1 MFPKLSA
8 VFAVAVIRKRNAR
21 EEKKTT
27 ILLILEIF
35 LDISYNIFIM
45 YKSSFPIVLI
55 RQNSKRGSKISYA
68 TEPCCRAPETSV
80 AL

>member
-35 LDISYNIFIM
+35 LDISYNTFIM
-45 YKSSFPIVLI
+45 CINLVFLLFSLDKTAKEDL
-55 RQNSKRGSKISYA
+55 K
-68 TEPCCRAPETSV
+68 
-80 AL
+80 